1 MNSGLSVWA
10 AWAGA
15 WRCKLS
21 RRRCLWGLRAQRRIR
36 GVGGHVYGNDAA
48 TRRERREGRVGDI
61 TAETISG
68 FRHLESDRVGW
79 FKDGSWLKEL
89 P

>member
-1 MNSGLSVWA
+1 MFTAMTLPLAGSGVRA
-10 AWAGA
+10 AWVT
-15 WRCKLS
+15 S
-21 RRRCLWGLRAQRRIR
+21 I
-36 GVGGHVYGNDAA
+36 
-48 TRRERREGRVGDI
+48 
-61 TAETISG
+61 AETISG